1 MPHITIA
8 EINPAALKRYQDISA
23 ESPDG
28 PCLLWDSHRMLR
40 MGSATTP
47 GTLIEHATVLVAG
60 VGNNDLDPIRDA
72 IRAAGGE
79 RGLVP

>member
-8 EINPAALKRYQDISA
+8 EIDPAALKRYQDISA
-23 ESPDG
+23 ESSSG
-28 PCLLWDSHRMLR
+28 TCCVWDSRRMLR

-60 VGNNDLDPIRDA
+60 IGNNDLDPIRNA